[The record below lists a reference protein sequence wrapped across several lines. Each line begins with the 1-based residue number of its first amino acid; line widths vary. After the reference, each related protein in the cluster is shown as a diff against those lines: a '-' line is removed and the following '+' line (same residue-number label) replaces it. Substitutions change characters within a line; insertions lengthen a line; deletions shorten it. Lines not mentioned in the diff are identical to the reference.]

1 MGGRGAGGVSRFFS
15 YSDTRKSEFFCFAAC
30 GFGVCST
37 TKIPTIREKK
47 PSGTLG
53 IRMTTCFG
61 GREKPQPELEKRR
74 ENKFRNWSIALKITK
89 YIKIFD
95 FIAYKHSWVFSSDI
109 LEEDNQIFRLGLF
122 ALGVNAIL
130 QYFLMFWSFL
140 KFKMFLNH

>member
-1 MGGRGAGGVSRFFS
+1 MGGRGVGGVSRIFS
-15 YSDTRKSEFFCFAAC
+15 YSDTREKWVFLLR
-30 GFGVCST
+30 CSRLRCLFDNESRHT
-37 TKIPTIREKK
+37 REKT
-47 PSGTLG
+47 SGTLG

-61 GREKPQPELEKRR
+61 RREKPQPELEKRR